1 MAHLSYGLTQG
12 GCFIVL
18 TGEVGTGKTTLCRN
32 LLTELPGNVDVAL
45 LLNANINEHELLQS
59 ICDELKIEYAKDA
72 TQKNLL
78 DSINQHLLKTF
89 AENRHTVLIIDE
101 AQILSRDVL
110 EQIRL
115 LTNLETTK
123 SKLLQIILIGQPEL
137 NDVLTR
143 NDLRQLAQR
152 VTARYHLGP
161 LHATEIEDYVN
172 FRLAVAGCKQPLFS
186 RQALSK
192 MHSLTAGIPRKINVL
207 ADHALLATY
216 ADTAQVVDAKT
227 VKTAAGDV
235 FIEAND
241 RVDKGW
247 LLGVD
252 KKWLLA
258 GAVLLMLNF
267 AFWWAFGHS
276 GDHTENLQ
284 VSTSVQTGENTSVE
298 AAASERRDLR
308 ESQNQ
313 NNLVA
318 ENDNG
323 AQTENIGKM
332 IVSEV
337 PLDETPEIPAA
348 LADEFIPA
356 VPQAELASTESSQ
369 ASSKSQAIASES
381 SDTTVVAQTTS
392 EQESDFTLMLEASAD
407 QTSRIAA
414 FRKLTSLWS
423 QTLPEQILQPACEE
437 LLKLG
442 LRCLGFDNWAQWLRY
457 NRPAV
462 LVVEHEQQLHRV
474 IVRSLQGD
482 VARVLVGESALDV
495 PVAELRARWNG
506 VGVLFW
512 QPPKAG
518 TPLLQM
524 GDSGAAVVATRER
537 LNRALLSTNL
547 PLLASANST
556 EFDLDMAQKVFALQT
571 RFEIINDS
579 KIGNETWLLL
589 SELETGDQLP
599 ILRPRS

>member
-32 LLTELPGNVDVAL
+32 LLTELPDNVDVAL

-59 ICDELKIEYAKDA
+59 ICDELKIEYEQVA

-137 NDVLTR
+137 NDVLSR

-172 FRLAVAGCKQPLFS
+172 FRLSVAGCKQPLFS

-192 MHSLTAGIPRKINVL
+192 LHSLTAGIPRKINVL

-216 ADTAQVVDAKT
+216 ADTAQIVDAKT

-235 FIEAND
+235 FIEANEGAN
-241 RVDKGW
+241 KPW
-247 LLGVD
+247 FLGVD
-252 KKWLLA
+252 KKWVLA
-258 GAVLLMLNF
+258 GAVLLMLNL
-267 AFWWAFGHS
+267 ALWWTFGNS
-276 GDHTENLQ
+276 ANQAEDLQ
-284 VSTSVQTGENTSVE
+284 VPTSTQTSENTAIE
-298 AAASERRDLR
+298 AAANEQPNVRAG
-308 ESQNQ
+308 QNQ
-313 NNLVA
+313 SNLVA
-318 ENDNG
+318 ENDN
-323 AQTENIGKM
+323 AAETENIGKM

-348 LADEFIPA
+348 LAEEFVSVTPR
-356 VPQAELASTESSQ
+356 VEPSSVEPSQ
-369 ASSKSQAIASES
+369 ASADNRGITSEPN
-381 SDTTVVAQTTS
+381 DTTAVAQITS
-392 EQESDFTLMLEASAD
+392 EQESDFALMLEASAD

-414 FRKLTSLWS
+414 FRELTSMWGRA
-423 QTLPEQILQPACEE
+423 LPQQILQPACEE

-457 NRPAV
+457 NRPAI

-474 IVRSLQGD
+474 IVRSLQGGM
-482 VARVLVGESALDV
+482 ARVLVGESALDV

-512 QPPKAG
+512 EPPKTG

-556 EFDLDMAQKVFALQT
+556 QFDLDMAQKVFALQT

-589 SELETGDQLP
+589 SELESGNQLP